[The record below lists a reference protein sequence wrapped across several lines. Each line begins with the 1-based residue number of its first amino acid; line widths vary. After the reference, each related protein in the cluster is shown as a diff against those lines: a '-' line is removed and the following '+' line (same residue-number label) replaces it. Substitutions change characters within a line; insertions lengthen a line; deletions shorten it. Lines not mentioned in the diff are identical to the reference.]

1 MIRALL
7 SSIGKNPST
16 LHGKHLYYPKYG
28 TSHYEPQEYRPV
40 LTPYKMNFDI
50 ENEKWT
56 EDEKFDLDQ
65 PEARG
70 GSECNTNNPAIKPV
84 ES

>member
-7 SSIGKNPST
+7 TSIGKNPSS

-28 TSHYEPQEYRPV
+28 TSHYEPQDYRPV
-40 LTPYKMNFDI
+40 LTPYKMKFD
-50 ENEKWT
+50 K
-56 EDEKFDLDQ
+56 KFDLDQ

-70 GSECNTNNPAIKPV
+70 GSECNIKNPAIKPV